1 MTSNS
6 RNSIFFLSVRSTFL
20 HCMNDRFFFHYSHA
34 LYRLFLTFFPFA
46 LGWERLALLVGARS
60 LLVF

>member
-1 MTSNS
+1 
-6 RNSIFFLSVRSTFL
+6 
-20 HCMNDRFFFHYSHA
+20 MNDRFFFHYSHA